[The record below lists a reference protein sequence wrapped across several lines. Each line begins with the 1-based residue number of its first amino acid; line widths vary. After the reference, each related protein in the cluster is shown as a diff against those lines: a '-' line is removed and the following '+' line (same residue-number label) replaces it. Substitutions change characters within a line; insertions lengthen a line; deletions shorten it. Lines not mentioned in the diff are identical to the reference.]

1 MAAEIRQELRLTQ
14 QLVMTPQLQMAI
26 KLLQL
31 SRLELVEQL
40 REEIEQN
47 PVLEETINTDKD
59 VWDETPAIASSV
71 SEEKTDGKA
80 DIDWQ
85 TYLENY
91 HDADRIGQRFSNDDN
106 ETQFGSTLTKKT
118 TLTDY
123 LLWQLRL
130 SSFTAEE
137 VEIGTFII
145 GNIDDIGYLRISAGE
160 IAQELS
166 VNADNAESIL
176 KRIQEFD
183 PIGVGARD
191 LKECLLI
198 QAKFLPKPK
207 KDNINIIEDIINYH
221 LNLLEK
227 KDYKAI
233 AKALNIPISKVI
245 DAIKIISNME
255 PRPGRAYGADDSQI
269 IIPDVYIQK
278 VGSDYVVLLNEDGLP
293 KLKISPYYKDMLSKN
308 GSASDGAKSYIQE
321 RLRSAAWLIKSIHQ
335 RQKTIYKVTESIIK
349 FQREF
354 LDKGVSFLK
363 ILILRDI
370 AQDIGMHESTVSR
383 VTNNKYAHTPQ
394 GIFELKYFF
403 SSGISGE
410 DGIDIS
416 AESVKQSIKKLV
428 ISENPKKPLSDE
440 KIVQLL
446 KDSNIDIARRTVAKY
461 REAINIRSSSERRQR
476 Y

>member
-59 VWDETPAIASSV
+59 VWDETPSIASTV
-71 SEEKTDGKA
+71 SEEKTDGKG

-91 HDADRIGQRFSNDDN
+91 HDADRGGQRFSNDDD
-106 ETQFGSTLTKKT
+106 ETQFGSTLTKKA
-118 TLTDY
+118 TLSDH

-130 SSFTAEE
+130 SSFTPED

-145 GNIDDIGYLRISAGE
+145 GNIDDIGYLRISAEE

-166 VNADNAESIL
+166 VNADNVESIL

-198 QAKFLPKPK
+198 QAKFLPK
-207 KDNINIIEDIINYH
+207 KDNVIEDIINHH

-233 AKALNIPISKVI
+233 AKVLNIPISKVI
-245 DAIKIISNME
+245 DATKIISNME
-255 PRPGRAYGADDSQI
+255 PRPGRAYGADDSQV

-278 VGSDYVVLLNEDGLP
+278 IGTDYVVLLNEDGLP

-308 GSASDGAKSYIQE
+308 GGASDSAKSYIQE

-349 FQREF
+349 FQRDF

-363 ILILRDI
+363 TLILRDV

-416 AESVKQSIKKLV
+416 AESVKESIKKLV
-428 ISENPKKPLSDE
+428 ASENPKKPLSDE
-440 KIVQLL
+440 KIVRLL

-476 Y
+476 F